1 VSHPAEPQPELSVVV
16 ACYME
21 ESHLTDSV
29 AELTRTLDGMGRS
42 YELIFVEDKSSDRTA
57 ELVRALV
64 AGHSNRRAVFHD
76 QNVGRGGTVRE
87 GFLMARGR
95 VVGFLDID
103 LEVHCKYL
111 PDVLAPIDAG
121 ADGGTA
127 FRGYVPGMTPN
138 HLLRKVLSHGYRWLF
153 RTVFDVPFRDTE
165 TGFKFF
171 VRERILD
178 VVRSTQ
184 EDGWFWDSEIMI
196 LAHEAGLKVVE
207 VPTSFVRRADKASTV
222 RMFRD
227 SWDYLVAI
235 RNFRRRRQEQRRA
248 AASAVRG

>member
-1 VSHPAEPQPELSVVV
+1 MSDTGQPAPELSVVI

-21 ESHLTDSV
+21 ESHLMDSV
-29 AELTRTLDGMGRS
+29 AQLTHTLDELGRS
-42 YELIFVEDKSSDRTA
+42 YELIFIEDKSSDRTA

-64 AGHSNRRAVFHD
+64 AGHRNRRAVFHD

-95 VVGFLDID
+95 IVGFLDID

-121 ADGGTA
+121 ADGATA
-127 FRGYVPGMTPN
+127 FRGYVPGVTPN
-138 HLLRKVLSHGYRWLF
+138 HLVRKLLSHGYRWLF

-178 VVRSTQ
+178 VARRTQ

-196 LAHEAGLKVVE
+196 LAHEAGLEIVE
-207 VPTSFVRRADKASTV
+207 VPTSFVRRADKATTV
-222 RMFRD
+222 RLLRD
-227 SWDYLVAI
+227 SWAYLVAI
-235 RNFRRRRQEQRRA
+235 RNFRRRRQEDRGE
-248 AASAVRG
+248 AASAARS